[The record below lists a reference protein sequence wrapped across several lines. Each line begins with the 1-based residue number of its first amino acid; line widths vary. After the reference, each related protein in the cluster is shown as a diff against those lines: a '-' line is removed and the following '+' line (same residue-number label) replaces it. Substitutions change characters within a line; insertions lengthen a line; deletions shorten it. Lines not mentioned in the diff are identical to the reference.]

1 VGAIAM
7 RISLL
12 VLLAGVLF
20 ASGCVSAQ
28 QAEPSNTTAT
38 PPAKPLVVFGKISD
52 DGKKLISDIDSEWTV
67 SNPEM
72 LKGLE
77 GHLVRLKC
85 YVDTE
90 KNRIR
95 VLFVKKETSELGYS
109 ARYADSAFRR

>member
-1 VGAIAM
+1 M
-7 RISLL
+7 KISLSIL
-12 VLLAGVLF
+12 ALLACVLF
-20 ASGCVSAQ
+20 GSGSIAAQEVVTGSSSA
-28 QAEPSNTTAT
+28 AV
-38 PPAKPLVVFGKISD
+38 PAKALMVFGKISD

>member
-1 VGAIAM
+1 M
-7 RISLL
+7 RTSLA
-12 VLLAGVLF
+12 VLPVLACLLLT
-20 ASGCVSAQ
+20 SGSVAQ
-28 QAEPSNTTAT
+28 QAEPAGATANV
-38 PPAKPLVVFGKISD
+38 PAKALVVFGKISD

-90 KNRIR
+90 KNRLR
-95 VLFVKKETSELGYS
+95 VLFVKKESELGYS